1 MRVQDRLAPIIFDAV
16 RNAQAAGAL
25 PPFDLQPRDVVVE
38 RPRMVGHGD
47 WATPIA
53 LSLARSA
60 RRSPRQIAE
69 AIAAHLPVGEGEMTA
84 RLEVAGAGFVN
95 MWISPAWLAR
105 QVDAILAAG
114 PHYADP
120 ALGAGKR
127 ALVEFVSANPTGP
140 LTVGHGR
147 GAVIGDTLSNILAA
161 GAYAVSREYYFNDGG
176 LQMRNLA
183 ESVRVR
189 AQQASGQDVAFP
201 DTYYTGAYIVAI
213 AEDLLSRYGREPVVE
228 ADWTWLRDRAVEV
241 IFAEIRLTL
250 AQLRVHFDTYFN
262 ELTLYDRDRA
272 SNVWQ
277 VVEDLRARDL
287 AYEAEGA
294 TWLRATALR
303 GAEKDRVLVRSTG
316 EPTYRLPDIAY
327 HLNKLERGYDLLV
340 NVLGADHIAEFPDI
354 TSAVA
359 ALGHDASKIRIV
371 VNQFVT
377 LLRGG
382 EVVKM
387 STRKATYVTLDEL
400 IDLVGVD
407 AVRYFMISRSPGSPF
422 EFDLDL
428 ALKAGED
435 NPALYVQYAHARTA
449 GILERRAPDVGIA
462 YDPSA
467 DVSLLTHPAELAL
480 VGELLRLE
488 DTIVHCIERLEP
500 HHLPYYATDLATAFS
515 QFYRDCRVL
524 DAGNLPLSQA
534 RLKLVRAVQIG
545 LARAL
550 GLMGMAA
557 PKEM

>member
-1 MRVQDRLAPIIFDAV
+1 MRVQDRLAPILYAAV
-16 RNAQAAGAL
+16 RAAQGAGAL
-25 PPFDLQPRDVVVE
+25 PEFDLQLRDVVVE
-38 RPRMVGHGD
+38 RPRSAGRGD
-47 WATPIA
+47 WATPVA
-53 LSLARSA
+53 LGLAREA

-69 AIAAHLPVGEGEMTA
+69 AIAAQLPVGDGEMLA
-84 RLEVAGAGFVN
+84 QVEVAGAGFVN
-95 MWISPAWLAR
+95 LWISSAWLAC
-105 QVDAILAAG
+105 QVNTILTTG
-114 PHYADP
+114 STYADP
-120 ALGAGKR
+120 TGGAGKR

-147 GAVIGDTLSNILAA
+147 GAVIGDTLSNILDA
-161 GAYAVSREYYFNDGG
+161 GGYDVSREYYFNDGG

-189 AQQASGQDVAFP
+189 ARQASGEDVPFP
-201 DTYYTGAYIVAI
+201 DNYYTGAYISAI
-213 AEDLLSRYGREPVVE
+213 AEDLLARYGRDAVID
-228 ADWTWLRDRAVEV
+228 ADWAWLRDRAVEV
-241 IFAEIRLTL
+241 IFAEIRATL
-250 AQLRVHFDTYFN
+250 ARLHVKFDTYFN
-262 ELTLYDRDRA
+262 ELTLYDKDRA

-277 VVEDLRARDL
+277 VVEDLRVRDL

-294 TWLRATALR
+294 TWLRATTLH

-327 HLNKLERGYDLLV
+327 HLDKLERGYDLLV
-340 NVLGADHIAEFPDI
+340 NVLGADHIAEIPDI
-354 TSAVA
+354 TSAVG
-359 ALGHDASKIRIV
+359 ALGHDASKLRIV

-377 LLRGG
+377 LVRGG

-387 STRKATYVTLDEL
+387 STRKANYVTLDEL
-400 IDLVGVD
+400 MDMVGVD

-428 ALKAGED
+428 AQKAGED

-449 GILERRAPDVGIA
+449 GILERRALEVGIA

-467 DVSLLTHPAELAL
+467 DISLLIHPAEVAL
-480 VGELLRLE
+480 IGELLRLE
-488 DTIVHCIERLEP
+488 DTIAHCIERLEP

-524 DAGNLPLSQA
+524 DSGNMPLTQA
-534 RLKLVRAVQIG
+534 RLKLVKAAQIG

-550 GLMGMAA
+550 DLMGMTA